1 MRLIRGS
8 HIAVVCLAA
17 LAWSCGDEN
26 HVYRKGEIDPELT
39 PTMRTLRAN
48 TTISDSGYTRYRI
61 LAPTWLM
68 FDEAKSPHWKFP
80 DGMHMEQYDNA
91 GNVKAT
97 IDCDSA
103 VYFTSKQIWRLDG
116 AVDINSADGQRFLT
130 QQLYWDR
137 LKHETYSDS
146 FIHIERP
153 DRVIEGFGF
162 KSNEQMTKYVVR
174 RPSGIFPA
182 SQFTGSNDEENG
194 ASAATPSTPMGPNT
208 PYDPVAAAADD
219 PTDAQ
224 RTDSAF
230 NGVPTD
236 TIFVSTAASQRKERR
251 AARAVLRRRTPYNRQ
266 HTDTATTD
274 SSATRQEIQ
283 PATPPS
289 RL

>member
-17 LAWSCGDEN
+17 LAWSCGEEN
-26 HVYRKGEIDPELT
+26 HVYRKGDIDPEMT

-91 GNVKAT
+91 GNIKAT

-103 VYFTSKQIWRLDG
+103 VYFTAKQLWRLDG
-116 AVDINSADGQRFLT
+116 AVDINSTDGQRFLT

-162 KSNEQMTKYVVR
+162 KSNEQMTHYIVR

-182 SQFTGSNDEENG
+182 SQFTTAN
-194 ASAATPSTPMGPNT
+194 AAADAPVSPDT

-224 RTDSAF
+224 RTDTAF

-236 TIFVSTAASQRKERR
+236 TIFVSTAAAQRKERR
-251 AARAVLRRRTPYNRQ
+251 AARDVLRRRTPFNRQ
-266 HTDTATTD
+266 QTDTATAD
-274 SSATRQEIQ
+274 SSAHRPALQ